1 MSTISSFAA
10 SSTKNQSS
18 FARSSR
24 RLPYIAQTT
33 LHNIFPMP
41 GLASHWVTRPG
52 LALLALNV
60 LAVLARP
67 GGFLHVAPGQPIQA
81 AVDSAHPGQV
91 VIVEAGT
98 YAEQVT
104 IQTDGIKLI
113 GKGAI
118 LVPPSQPVENACSG
132 LAGPGTEAGICLEGE
147 DIELADYVQ
156 EHRKVLSV
164 GRAVHDVLVT
174 GFEVKGFSGLDI
186 AVLGGQDCKVTGNT
200 LYDGAQ
206 YGCLTVGSKNT
217 LVDANKVTSTGD
229 LLFIGICM
237 DDMSDVHVTNNDI
250 SNYAIGLC
258 VQTNGAFV
266 HGNDVSNSC
275 VGAFVDPGVLG
286 AQVSN
291 NHISSPNPIC
301 PSIPD
306 LGVLGVIISG
316 ASNTLVKQN
325 IIEGL
330 TANGVN
336 NATAVAVIIIDDPG
350 TGTPASDN
358 IVVENILRNNDFD
371 IFVNTTGTGN
381 VIEGNQCSTPAEL
394 CS

>member
-1 MSTISSFAA
+1 
-10 SSTKNQSS
+10 
-18 FARSSR
+18 
-24 RLPYIAQTT
+24 
-33 LHNIFPMP
+33 MP
-41 GLASHWVTRPG
+41 GLASRWASRLR
-52 LALLALNV
+52 LALLVPNI

-67 GGFLHVAPGQPIQA
+67 DSSLHVAPGQPIQA
-81 AVDSAHPGQV
+81 AVDCAHPGQV

-104 IQTDGIKLI
+104 IKTDGIKLV

-118 LVPPSQPVENACSG
+118 IVPPSVPVQNTCSG
-132 LAGPGTEAGICLEGE
+132 LAGPGTEAGICIEGQ
-147 DIELADYVQ
+147 DIKLADYVQ

-174 GFEVKGFSGLDI
+174 GFEVQGFSGLDI
-186 AVLGGQDCKVTGNT
+186 AVLGGENCKVTKNT

-217 LVDANKVTSTGD
+217 LIDANKVAATGD

-250 SNYAIGLC
+250 NNYAIGLC

-266 HGNDVSNSC
+266 HGNEVSNSC
-275 VGAFVDPGVLG
+275 IGAYVDPGILG
-286 AQVSN
+286 AQISN

-306 LGVLGVIISG
+306 LGVLGVIMAG
-316 ASNTLVKQN
+316 ASDTLVKQN

-350 TGTPASDN
+350 TGTPASGN
-358 IVVENILRNNDFD
+358 IVVENVLRNNDFD

-381 VIEGNQCSTPAEL
+381 VIQDNQCSTPAQL

>member
-1 MSTISSFAA
+1 
-10 SSTKNQSS
+10 
-18 FARSSR
+18 
-24 RLPYIAQTT
+24 
-33 LHNIFPMP
+33 MP

-67 GGFLHVAPGQPIQA
+67 DGFLHVAPGQPIQA

-118 LVPPSQPVENACSG
+118 LVPPSQPVENTCSG
-132 LAGPGTEAGICLEGE
+132 LAGPGTEAGICIEGQ

-186 AVLGGQDCKVTGNT
+186 AVLGGQDCKVAGNT

-266 HGNDVSNSC
+266 HGNEVSNSC

-286 AQVSN
+286 
-291 NHISSPNPIC
+291 
-301 PSIPD
+301 
-306 LGVLGVIISG
+306 VIMSG